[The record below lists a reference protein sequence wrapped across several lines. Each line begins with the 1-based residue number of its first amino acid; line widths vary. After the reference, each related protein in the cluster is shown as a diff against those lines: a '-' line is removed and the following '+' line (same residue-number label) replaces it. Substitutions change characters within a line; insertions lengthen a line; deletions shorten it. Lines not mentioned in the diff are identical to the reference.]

1 LRNQEKPDFDPAF
14 SMLEKPVFVIRL
26 FYGDPHPVRKL
37 HTERLIS
44 KDFLNQ
50 CLKIYDFA
58 LDQCGRFAKHLLKTS
73 LTDQKPDHLLRTAR
87 LGLRKYDF
95 ARKAKVPARANV
107 LQMLILT
114 VTNAASR
121 NIRMNEFQVMDFIV
135 KFGIGLFDPPI
146 RDRRHL
152 SAGDPNNV

>member
-1 LRNQEKPDFDPAF
+1 
-14 SMLEKPVFVIRL
+14 MLEKPVFMIRL
-26 FYGDPHPVRKL
+26 YHGDSHPIRKL

-50 CLKIYDFA
+50 CLKIYDIA
-58 LDQCGRFAKHLLKTS
+58 LDQCGCFAKDLLKTS
-73 LTDQKPDHLLRTAR
+73 LTDQKPDHSLRIAR

-95 ARKAKVPARANV
+95 ARKAKVPTRANV